1 MLDGSFTGL
10 QSLSARLRVFI
21 SAGLIEQ
28 QSESRWAFEMLPQ
41 LKKFIFDE
49 LVFVD
54 QPEQFG
60 EDDDLLEAGLDSMGI
75 MRLVLFIEQ
84 ELGVI
89 LPDHEIAPENL
100 RTLNA
105 IRNWVTRHQ

>member
-1 MLDGSFTGL
+1 MML
-10 QSLSARLRVFI
+10 A
-21 SAGLIEQ
+21 
-28 QSESRWAFEMLPQ
+28 Q

-60 EDDDLLEAGLDSMGI
+60 DDEDLLEAGLDSMGI

-84 ELGVI
+84 EFGVV
-89 LPDHEIAPENL
+89 LPDNEIVPENL

-105 IRNWVTRHQ
+105 IQNWITRHHK